1 MANIS
6 FGSSQPGQA
15 TKLQA
20 QTTDSGTFS
29 VLRSLDAEIPASTEY
44 CAKRSAG
51 RDHESNEDKLTI
63 NNQLSTKNY
72 FQLKF
77 SDGKAAKL

>member
-1 MANIS
+1 MLS
-6 FGSSQPGQA
+6 RVRSPGRLPA
-15 TKLQA
+15 E
-20 QTTDSGTFS
+20 QTTDSGIFS

-51 RDHESNEDKLTI
+51 RNHGSDQAKLTI
-63 NNQLSTKNY
+63 NNQLSTENY
-72 FQLKF
+72 FQLEF